1 MWYTAQRKEKTPE
14 QKIAAEYRNL
24 KKAIAL
30 SGSAAL
36 LKIGDNLM
44 HQAAFM
50 KVTLDDLA
58 AKIRDNGCVSESQ
71 DGENQWG
78 TKKSPE
84 ADVYNTMIK
93 NYSAIMKQITDL
105 LPEGSE
111 ARPQDDGFEEFEL
124 MRHV

>member
-1 MWYTAQRKEKTPE
+1 MAQRKERTPE
-14 QKIAAEYRNL
+14 QKIAAEYKNL
-24 KKAIAL
+24 KKSIAL

-44 HQAAFM
+44 REAAFM

-58 AKIRDNGCVSESQ
+58 VKIRDNGCVSEYQ
-71 DGENQWG
+71 NGENQWG

-84 ADVYNTMIK
+84 VDVYNTMVK

-105 LPEGSE
+105 LPEKTS
-111 ARPQDDGFEEFEL
+111 ATPQDDGFDEFEL
-124 MRHV
+124 MRNG